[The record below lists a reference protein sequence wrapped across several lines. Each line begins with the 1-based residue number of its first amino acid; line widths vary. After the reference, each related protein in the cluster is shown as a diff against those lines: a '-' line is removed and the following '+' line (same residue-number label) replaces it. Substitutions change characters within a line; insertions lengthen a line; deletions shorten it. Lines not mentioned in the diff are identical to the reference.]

1 MARSVPAHKWLPLL
15 AQGAPIPRTLLVAY
29 NSRKVARDMGQ
40 GGAKAYRELCLRVEL
55 AAARIGHPVF
65 IRHEGKS
72 CAGDNPRLCITREP
86 DDIPRALG
94 CALAVPGA
102 ARSRHIIV
110 RKLLPLIA
118 PFETTA
124 GRLVSREFVI
134 HADSGASRCIHPAWN
149 AGIPAGLERDV
160 RELFTLTGDEQADLA
175 SLCSQ
180 YAKGLEGAWRIEV
193 GQTTDHKWWILNADR
208 ALICK
213 VEPTVPILVRL

>member
-1 MARSVPAHKWLPLL
+1 MVRTVPAHKWLPLL
-15 AQGAPIPRTLLVAY
+15 APGAPIPRTLLVAY
-29 NSRKVARDMGQ
+29 NGRKVVKDVGH
-40 GGAKAYRELCLRVEL
+40 GGAKAYRDLCLRVEL

-72 CAGDNPRLCITREP
+72 CAGDNPRLATTREP

-118 PFETTA
+118 PFETTG

-134 HADSGASRCIHPAWN
+134 HADSGAARCMHPAWD
-149 AGIPAGLERDV
+149 AGIPAGLEREFRD
-160 RELFTLTGDEQADLA
+160 LFTLTVDEQADLA
-175 SLCSQ
+175 SLCST
-180 YAKGLEGAWRIEV
+180 YATALDGAWRIEV
-193 GQTTDHKWWILNADR
+193 GQGTDRKWWILNADR
-208 ALICK
+208 AALCK
-213 VEPTVPILVRL
+213 AEQPIPVLVRL